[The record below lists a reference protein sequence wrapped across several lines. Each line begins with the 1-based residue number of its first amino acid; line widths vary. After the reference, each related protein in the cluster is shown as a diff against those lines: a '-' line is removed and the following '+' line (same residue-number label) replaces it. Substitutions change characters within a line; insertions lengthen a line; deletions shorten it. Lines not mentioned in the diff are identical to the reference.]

1 MVYSTVGV
9 GDIPAEATYASVHF
23 QFLQQ
28 LCKTVL
34 LWPFNQIACILKK
47 KGCIPL
53 DIAANMIKLSYLL
66 PPLNMEIEV
75 IVKSK

>member
-9 GDIPAEATYASVHF
+9 GDILAEATCVGVHF

-34 LWPFNQIACILKK
+34 LWPFNQRPKSLY
-47 KGCIPL
+47 
-53 DIAANMIKLSYLL
+53 IKEKRLHTLG
-66 PPLNMEIEV
+66 
-75 IVKSK
+75 